1 MTRTETELS
10 HATRVAVYE
19 EDLPGLGRLR
29 LLRLAPEQDA
39 DLVHSW
45 VREERARFWGMN
57 GWSRDEV
64 RDVYAFLD
72 SLDTHHGFLMTVAG
86 EPAGVFQTYEPLHDP
101 VGEVYPARAGDAG
114 IHLLLAPAARTVPN
128 FTATLLSGLVR
139 FVLSDPAKDRVVAEP
154 DARNAKAIGRFTSF
168 GFETGPRVQ
177 LAEKEAQLVFLSR
190 EAFESRAEG

>member
-1 MTRTETELS
+1 MTSIEAGLP
-10 HATRVAVYE
+10 HATRDAVYE

-29 LLRLAPEQDA
+29 LLRLGPEQDA

-45 VREERARFWGMN
+45 VREERARYWGMN

-72 SLDTHHGFLMTVAG
+72 TLDTHHGFLMTVAG

-101 VGEVYPARAGDAG
+101 VGGVYPARPGDAG
-114 IHLLLAPAARTVPN
+114 IHLLLAPAPRPVPN

-139 FVLSDPAKDRVVAEP
+139 FVLTDPAKDRVVAEP
-154 DARNAKAIGRFTSF
+154 DARNAKAINRFTSF

-177 LAEKEAQLVFLSR
+177 LPEKEAQLVFLGR
-190 EAFESRAEG
+190 DAFESRTAE